1 MTKVEEITQR
11 FMKLVIGEVSFDAM
25 METLRDDGTLS
36 VICKH
41 FDLTENVVINTLHE
55 ELFIPG
61 MTNEIAWQ
69 ALCWIETDIEKNT
82 KAKTLVGVIRNCIM
96 MSGVFFTNVSED
108 VRNSLQSE
116 GTLDATIS

>member
-25 METLRDDGTLS
+25 METLRGDGTLS

-69 ALCWIETDIEKNT
+69 ALCWIETDIESNKEVNSLKGT
-82 KAKTLVGVIRNCIM
+82 IRNCVLMAGI
-96 MSGVFFTNVSED
+96 FYTNVSDEERTRL
-108 VRNSLQSE
+108 RNGE
-116 GTLDATIS
+116 MNA